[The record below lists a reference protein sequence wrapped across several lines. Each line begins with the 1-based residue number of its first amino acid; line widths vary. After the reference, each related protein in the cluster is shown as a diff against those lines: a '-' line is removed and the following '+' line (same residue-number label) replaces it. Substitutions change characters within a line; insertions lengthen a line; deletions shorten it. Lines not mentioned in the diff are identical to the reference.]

1 MNKKELTKN
10 AVKLKLLDKHKVD
23 IDIDELYYDKLN
35 NSKKKKKGGK
45 GTKKT
50 FDVYVYE
57 ISDVYNY

>member
-10 AVKLKLLDKHKVD
+10 AVKLKLLYKHKLD

-45 GTKKT
+45 GTKKLLM
-50 FDVYVYE
+50 YMYMK
-57 ISDVYNY
+57 